1 MNQMK
6 SLSFANQV
14 VFPSK
19 LVCVGRNFVDHIVE
33 LGNEI
38 PTEPVIFIKPNT
50 AIGEHLLSVR
60 DEAIHYEGEISFIVR
75 SGKIAGVGF
84 GLDLT
89 KRKLQNHLKEKGL
102 PWERAKAFD
111 GAALF
116 SEFVPIDED
125 LSALSLLL
133 NIDGKLRQSGDYSLM
148 INKPETLIAK
158 IQKFCTLLDNDI
170 VMMGTPKGVGVIE
183 KGQLFEAS
191 IFNGD
196 KLLVEKSWTAM

>member
-6 SLSFANQV
+6 SVSFANQD

-19 LVCVGRNFVDHIVE
+19 IVCVGRNFVDHIVE
-33 LGNEI
+33 LGNEV

-50 AIGEHLLSVR
+50 AIGENLLSVR
-60 DEAIHYEGEISFIVR
+60 DEAIHYEGELSFIVR
-75 SGKIAGVGF
+75 SGKVAGVGF

-89 KRKLQNHLKEKGL
+89 KRTLQNYLKEKGL

-116 SEFVPIDED
+116 SVFVPIEKD
-125 LSALSLLL
+125 LSTLSLHLSI
-133 NIDGKLRQSGDYSLM
+133 NGKLRQTGDYSLM
-148 INKPETLIAK
+148 INKPEALIAN
-158 IQKFCTLLDNDI
+158 IQTFCTLLDNDI
-170 VMMGTPKGVGVIE
+170 VMMGTPKGVGQIE

-196 KLLVEKSWTAM
+196 KLLVEKSWTAL

>member
-6 SLSFANQV
+6 SLSFANQI

-38 PTEPVIFIKPNT
+38 PIEPVIFIKPNT
-50 AIGEHLLSVR
+50 AIGEHLLSER

-148 INKPETLIAK
+148 INKPETLIAN

-183 KGQLFEAS
+183 KGQFFEAS

-196 KLLVEKSWTAM
+196 KLLVEKSWTAI